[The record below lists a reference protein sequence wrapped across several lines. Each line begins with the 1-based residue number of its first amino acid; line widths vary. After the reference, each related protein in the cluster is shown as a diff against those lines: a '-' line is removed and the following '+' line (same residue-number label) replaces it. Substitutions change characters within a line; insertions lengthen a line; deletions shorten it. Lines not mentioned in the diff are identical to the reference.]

1 MLFLSFCMLFE
12 NLLFGTLGELIGRPK
27 SIAICVFL
35 FSAFT
40 AAAGLTNDPK
50 TFALARFVAGL
61 GIGGV
66 MPNVIAQMTEYSPK
80 RMRAMLVALM
90 FSGYC
95 VGGVLAAVL
104 GKSLIEVHGWQSVF
118 LLAAAPIVLIRSE
131 EHTSELQSQMRN

>member
-1 MLFLSFCMLFE
+1 MAYEMRVSDWSSDVCSSDLVLMVSSALFGILFG
-12 NLLFGTLGELIGRPK
+12 NLLFGTLGERIGRPRA
-27 SIAICVFL
+27 IAICVFL

-40 AAAGLTNDPK
+40 AGAGLTNDPK

-66 MPNVIAQMTEYSPK
+66 MPKVIAQMTEYSPK

-95 VGGVLAAVL
+95 VEIGR
-104 GKSLIEVHGWQSVF
+104 
-118 LLAAAPIVLIRSE
+118 APV
-131 EHTSELQSQMRN
+131 

>member
-1 MLFLSFCMLFE
+1 MVSSSRFGMLFG
-12 NLLFGTLGELIGRPK
+12 NLLFGTLGGRIGRPK
-27 SIAICVFL
+27 AIAICVFL

-40 AAAGLTNDPK
+40 AGAGLTNDPK

-104 GKSLIEVHGWQSVF
+104 GKSLIEVHGWQDRKSTR
-118 LLAAAPIVLIRSE
+118 LNSS
-131 EHTSELQSQMRN
+131 H

>member
-1 MLFLSFCMLFE
+1 
-12 NLLFGTLGELIGRPK
+12 
-27 SIAICVFL
+27 
-35 FSAFT
+35 
-40 AAAGLTNDPK
+40 
-50 TFALARFVAGL
+50 
-61 GIGGV
+61 

-118 LLAAAPIVLIRSE
+118 LLAAAPIVLIPFILRSMPESVPFLIRRKDARALQQLAAKIDPTYTPHRSE
-131 EHTSELQSQMRN
+131 EHTSELQSLMRISYAV